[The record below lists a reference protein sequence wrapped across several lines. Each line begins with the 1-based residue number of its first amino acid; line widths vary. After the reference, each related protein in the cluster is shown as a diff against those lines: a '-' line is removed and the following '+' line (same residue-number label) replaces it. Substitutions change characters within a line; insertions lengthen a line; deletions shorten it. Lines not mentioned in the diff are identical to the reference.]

1 MVDTHAHLYSD
12 KLKADL
18 DKVLENAFSEGLTKI
33 FMPNVDSESIEA
45 MLALEERLPQHCFA
59 MMGLHPCSVNQD
71 FEKELAI
78 VENWLQK
85 RKFVA
90 VGEMGIDLYW
100 DKTYFEQQKETFR
113 IQTQWAK
120 KYELPIIVHTRNSMS
135 ETLEL
140 LEKLHDEKLKGIVH
154 CFSGNLEDAK
164 RIINLGMYLG
174 IGGVATYKNG
184 GLDQVLPHI
193 SLDSIVLETDCPYL
207 APIPHRGKRNEPAFI
222 KFVAEKVATF
232 MQKPLDEV
240 IEKTSENAKKI
251 FKV

>member
-45 MLALEERLPQHCFA
+45 MLALEQRLPNQCFA

-78 VENWLQK
+78 VEEWLQK

-100 DKTYFEQQKETFR
+100 DKTFFEQQKEAFR

-120 KYELPIIVHTRNSMS
+120 KYDLPIVVHTRNSMA
-135 ETLEL
+135 ETLDL
-140 LEKLHDEKLKGIVH
+140 LEELHDEKLKGIVH
-154 CFSGNLEDAK
+154 CFSGNLDDAK

-184 GLDQVLPHI
+184 GLERVLPNI

-207 APIPHRGKRNEPAFI
+207 APVPHRGKRNEPAYI

-232 MQKPLDEV
+232 VEKPLDEV
-240 IEKTSENAKKI
+240 IQKTSENAKKI
-251 FKV
+251 FGV

>member
-12 KLKADL
+12 KLKADIE
-18 DKVLENAFSEGLTKI
+18 KVLENAFSEGLTKI

-45 MLALEERLPQHCFA
+45 MLALEERLPQQCFS

-100 DKTYFEQQKETFR
+100 DKTYFEQQKEAFR

-120 KYELPIIVHTRNSMS
+120 QYELPIIVHTRNSMS
-135 ETLEL
+135 ETLAL
-140 LEKLHDEKLKGIVH
+140 LEELHDEKLKGIVH

-184 GLDQVLPHI
+184 GLDQVLPYI

-207 APIPHRGKRNEPAFI
+207 APIPHRGKRNEPVFI